1 MANTHSFSSQTGK
14 LTTHAYRYARQ
25 LIRSH
30 VGAGEE
36 DILVTTG
43 TGMTAALAKLLRIMG
58 LEQQTGEKPV
68 VFLTHMEHHS
78 NQVPWCAIGAEV
90 VILPPNG
97 SLLVSP
103 EYLDQELKKYADRK
117 IKIGSFTACSNVTG
131 EITPYEELAAVMHR
145 HGGLCFVDFAASAP
159 YVEINMHPEREER
172 ALDDIFFSP
181 HKFLGGPGS
190 CGILLFNK
198 KLYKKECPDNP
209 GGGNVKWTNPWGGFE
224 YFDDIEV
231 KEDGGTPGILQ
242 VIRASLALKLKEQMG
257 PDKIEEREKQ
267 LLCIFYKRMALLP
280 EVEILG
286 NEKVRK
292 IGCVSFNISGI
303 HYNLV
308 VRLLNDR
315 YGIQVRGGW
324 SCASTFSH
332 FLFGLDDKN
341 SQKVME
347 GIRTKD
353 LTEKPGW
360 VRLSLHPVLLD
371 QEVEFVCDAIQE
383 IIENI
388 AEWRKDYKY
397 NPQTNEFDS
406 LVCEDPTSTQIKEF
420 FVL

>member
-1 MANTHSFSSQTGK
+1 MPR
-14 LTTHAYRYARQ
+14 TTWKAR
-25 LIRSH
+25 
-30 VGAGEE
+30 
-36 DILVTTG
+36 
-43 TGMTAALAKLLRIMG
+43 
-58 LEQQTGEKPV
+58 
-68 VFLTHMEHHS
+68 
-78 NQVPWCAIGAEV
+78 
-90 VILPPNG
+90 
-97 SLLVSP
+97 
-103 EYLDQELKKYADRK
+103 
-117 IKIGSFTACSNVTG
+117 
-131 EITPYEELAAVMHR
+131 
-145 HGGLCFVDFAASAP
+145 
-159 YVEINMHPEREER
+159 ERELLDLFYHR
-172 ALDDIFFSP
+172 MSALPQVQMIGD
-181 HKFLGGPGS
+181 
-190 CGILLFNK
+190 
-198 KLYKKECPDNP
+198 PDAP
-209 GGGNVKWTNPWGGFE
+209 
-224 YFDDIEV
+224 
-231 KEDGGTPGILQ
+231 
-242 VIRASLALKLKEQMG
+242 
-257 PDKIEEREKQ
+257 
-267 LLCIFYKRMALLP
+267 
-280 EVEILG
+280 
-286 NEKVRK
+286 K
-292 IGCVSFNISGI
+292 IGCVSFNITGI

-315 YGIQVRGGW
+315 FGIQVRGGW